1 MNFKGEVLS
10 RTKVRNNIVK
20 TFELSKGKLE
30 FDNWY
35 IEANS
40 VMVDIA
46 FEFGMRYS
54 VEQITAITAAFS
66 PLKTWSQNIKMT
78 RRFLE
83 GKKGGHF
90 KSAIKKA
97 EAILELGV
105 EEDDVQ
111 KFLDILNGNKIS
123 SFFMNILQPNNTSVV
138 TIDRH
143 AISIALGRVSTQ
155 KEQSLTKNQYEF
167 FVQCYVW
174 TAEQLGIT
182 PSELQGRTWSA
193 WRGSAE

>member
-1 MNFKGEVLS
+1 
-10 RTKVRNNIVK
+10 
-20 TFELSKGKLE
+20 
-30 FDNWY
+30 
-35 IEANS
+35 
-40 VMVDIA
+40 
-46 FEFGMRYS
+46 
-54 VEQITAITAAFS
+54 
-66 PLKTWSQNIKMT
+66 
-78 RRFLE
+78 
-83 GKKGGHF
+83 
-90 KSAIKKA
+90 
-97 EAILELGV
+97 
-105 EEDDVQ
+105 
-111 KFLDILNGNKIS
+111 
-123 SFFMNILQPNNTSVV
+123 MNILQPNNTSVV

>member
-10 RTKVRNNIVK
+10 RTIVRNNIVK
-20 TFELSKGKLE
+20 TLRKSEGYKY
-30 FDNWY
+30 DDWY
-35 IEANS
+35 IQANS
-40 VMVDIA
+40 TMADIV
-46 FEFGMRYS
+46 FEFNTKYS
-54 VEQITAITAAFS
+54 MKQVTAITAAFS
-66 PLKTWSQNIKMT
+66 PLKSWSQNVKLT
-78 RRFLE
+78 RAFLE
-83 GKKGGHF
+83 GQRTGHF
-90 KSAIKKA
+90 KSSMSKA
-97 EAILELGV
+97 LAILELGV
-105 EEDDVQ
+105 DEDDNQ

-123 SFFMNILQPNNTSVV
+123 SFFMNILDPNNTSIV

-143 AISIALGRVSTQ
+143 AISIALGRTATQ

-182 PSELQGRTWSA
+182 PSDLQGRTWSA